1 MFTARGVWGF
11 NPLYVTGISIFNLPI
26 EEVLFFICI
35 PFACVFTYHSL
46 SLFWKI
52 KWSPAAENTV
62 VSILA
67 AGLLLAGLFNYDKLY
82 TVVTFI
88 GTALALVALRYY
100 FKVTWLPR
108 FLMVYLVLLI
118 PFFIVNGVLTGTAI
132 EGEVVWYD
140 DAENLGIRLGTI
152 PVEDIIYGFL
162 LIMMNVFF
170 FERFKK

>member
-1 MFTARGVWGF
+1 MNTMQWLYLLINFLTVIIPFLFSFHGKLRFNKYFRQFFLANIIVAVLFIIWDIMFTARGVWGF

-67 AGLLLAGLFNYDKLY
+67 AGLLLTGLFNYDKLY

-88 GTALALVALRYY
+88 GTALALVAIRYY
-100 FKVTWLPR
+100 FKVT
-108 FLMVYLVLLI
+108 
-118 PFFIVNGVLTGTAI
+118 
-132 EGEVVWYD
+132 
-140 DAENLGIRLGTI
+140 
-152 PVEDIIYGFL
+152 
-162 LIMMNVFF
+162 
-170 FERFKK
+170 